1 MVDINNIAYNA
12 PLSFK
17 EPDAKWCDKKI
28 EIGCDNSRLS
38 VPQADLRGKWIII
51 SGSNNGIGR
60 EAALVFA
67 ASGANLILACRN
79 PPPTE
84 QHPEDV
90 VLECLG
96 KAREAGHKTTTVEW
110 WELDC
115 AKISSIEAFAQR
127 WLDTGRPLD
136 ILCNNAGMGSSPG
149 GFKIFRTKD
158 GFEIVHQVSLRHFVL
173 ENVQD

>member
-1 MVDINNIAYNA
+1 MTEKVNINDIPYTA

-17 EPDAKWCDKKI
+17 GPEKSWVRKQTSK
-28 EIGCDNSRLS
+28 GSWSKTLS
-38 VPQADLRGKWIII
+38 VPAANLTGKWVII

-60 EAALVFA
+60 EAAMQMA
-67 ASGANLILACRN
+67 AWGANLILACRN

-84 QHPEDV
+84 LHPKDV

-96 KAREAGHKTTTVEW
+96 KAREAGHKTTDIEW

-115 AKISSIEAFAQR
+115 AKISSIEAFCKR
-127 WLDTGRPLD
+127 WLATGRPLD

-149 GFKIFRTKD
+149 GDKVFKTPD
-158 GFEIVHQVSLRHFVL
+158 GFEIIHQVSSTHCA
-173 ENVQD
+173 